1 MGIST
6 HILDTALGRP
16 AAGVPVS
23 LARWRDEQ
31 WRLLSEAGVKT
42 DADGRARGLLPE
54 GTSLVAGLYRVRFET
69 AAYYEAQQIAG
80 LYPYVEI
87 AFEVRDAGE
96 RAEEQHYHIPLL
108 LTANGYTT
116 YRGS

>member
-6 HILDTALGRP
+6 HILDTAIGRP
-16 AAGVPVS
+16 AAGVSVS
-23 LARWRDEQ
+23 LARLQQGQ
-31 WRLLSEAGVKT
+31 WVAVPGADSRTDSDGRCRPLLPAGTPLEAGFY
-42 DADGRARGLLPE
+42 LI
-54 GTSLVAGLYRVRFET
+54 RFDT
-69 AAYYEAQQIAG
+69 GAYYESLQLAG

-87 AFEVRDAGE
+87 AFEVRDS
-96 RAEEQHYHIPLL
+96 EQHYHIPLL

>member
-16 AAGVPVS
+16 AAGVAVS
-23 LARWRDEQ
+23 LARLMDSAWVPVN
-31 WRLLSEAGVKT
+31 EAAT
-42 DADGRARGLLPE
+42 DADGRCKYLLPE
-54 GTSLVAGLYRVRFET
+54 GEALQPGIYRVHFAT
-69 AAYYEAQQIAG
+69 ASYYASTGLKG

-87 AFEVRDAGE
+87 VFEIGDGA
-96 RAEEQHYHIPLL
+96 QHYHVPLL

>member
-6 HILDTALGRP
+6 HILDTASGRP
-16 AAGVPVS
+16 ATGVPATLEHLVDGAWAP
-23 LARWRDEQ
+23 LNQ
-31 WRLLSEAGVKT
+31 TVT
-42 DADGRARGLLPE
+42 DADGRCKHLLPL
-54 GTSLVAGLYRVRFET
+54 GTPVQPGIYRVHFAT
-69 AAYYEAQQIAG
+69 SAYYATQGVEG

-87 AFEVRDAGE
+87 VFEITDS
-96 RAEEQHYHIPLL
+96 EQHYHIPLL

>member
-6 HILDTALGRP
+6 HILDTNLGRP
-16 AAGVPVS
+16 AANVS
-23 LARWRDEQ
+23 IR
-31 WRLLSEAGVKT
+31 LSEFRDNAAGGVWHEIGSAFT
-42 DADGRARGLLPE
+42 DADGRCKTLLGE
-54 GTSLVAGLYRVRFET
+54 RSLVATDYKLHFSVGTYFRDLR
-69 AAYYEAQQIAG
+69 IPS

-87 AFEVRDAGE
+87 VFTVADPS
-96 RAEEQHYHIPLL
+96 QHFHIPLL

>member
-16 AAGVPVS
+16 AADVSVS
-23 LARWRDEQ
+23 LARWQAEQ
-31 WRLLSEAGVKT
+31 WVMLSEPGLKT
-42 DADGRARGLLPE
+42 DADGRARQLLPE
-54 GTSLVAGLYRVRFET
+54 GVALVAGLYRVRFET
-69 AAYYEAQQIAG
+69 AAYYEAQRLTG

-87 AFEVRDAGE
+87 AFAVRDAGE
-96 RAEEQHYHIPLL
+96 QAEAQHYHIPLL

>member
-16 AAGVPVS
+16 AAEVAVS
-23 LARWRDEQ
+23 LAQLMDGAWVAVN
-31 WRLLSEAGVKT
+31 EAAT
-42 DADGRARGLLPE
+42 DSDGRCKYLLPE
-54 GTSLVAGLYRVRFET
+54 GETLRTGVYRVHFAT
-69 AAYYEAQQIAG
+69 ATYYASKGLKG
-80 LYPYVEI
+80 LYPYVEVV
-87 AFEVRDAGE
+87 FEIMDSG
-96 RAEEQHYHIPLL
+96 QHYHIPLL

>member
-6 HILDTALGRP
+6 HILDTNLGRP
-16 AAGVPVS
+16 AANVPIS
-23 LARWRDEQ
+23 
-31 WRLLSEAGVKT
+31 LSEFRGDAAGGAWHEIGSAFT
-42 DADGRARGLLPE
+42 DGDGRCKTLLGE
-54 GTSLVAGLYRVRFET
+54 HSLVAADYKLHFRVG
-69 AAYYEAQQIAG
+69 AYFDDLRLPA

-87 AFEVRDAGE
+87 VFRV
-96 RAEEQHYHIPLL
+96 AEPSQHYHIPLL

>member
-16 AAGVPVS
+16 AAGVPVT
-23 LARWRDEQ
+23 LAIFQEGAWKQ
-31 WRLLSEAGVKT
+31 LGSSHT
-42 DADGRARGLLPE
+42 DADGRCRNLLTE
-54 GTSLVAGLYRVRFET
+54 GHVLDAGVYRIAFST
-69 AAYYEAQQIAG
+69 AVYYDAQNLNG
-80 LYPYVEI
+80 LYPSVEI
-87 AFEVRDAGE
+87 TITVTNNDK
-96 RAEEQHYHIPLL
+96 HYHIPLL